1 MKPTL
6 AVTMGDP
13 AGIGPEVVVKA
24 ASVPDVFEEACLVV
38 FGDAQV
44 LARAA
49 REMAPTVRVERCGGL
64 QEAFELARA
73 GGAAQRLAVVDVG
86 GLDDSGLDWAHPV
99 PSSDRAQYDYI
110 QRAFE
115 AVQSGAAEALV
126 TAPVSKVSINRA
138 GVDFPGHTEID
149 RKSVV

>member
-49 REMAPTVRVERCGGL
+49 RE
-64 QEAFELARA
+64 
-73 GGAAQRLAVVDVG
+73 
-86 GLDDSGLDWAHPV
+86 
-99 PSSDRAQYDYI
+99 
-110 QRAFE
+110 
-115 AVQSGAAEALV
+115 
-126 TAPVSKVSINRA
+126 
-138 GVDFPGHTEID
+138 ID
-149 RKSVV
+149 RKSTRLNSSHYS